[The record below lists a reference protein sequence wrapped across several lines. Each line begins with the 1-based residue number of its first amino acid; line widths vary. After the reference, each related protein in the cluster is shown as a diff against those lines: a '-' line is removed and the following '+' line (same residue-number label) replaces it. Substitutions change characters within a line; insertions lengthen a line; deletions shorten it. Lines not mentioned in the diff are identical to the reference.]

1 MPDMII
7 PCPKVVDVPCNF
19 DLSPRWQKMW
29 NCFLEHPG
37 SASENVPYL
46 VPREFSLQVFFSIF
60 IKKEYSKCIQ
70 VYKVNLFILDYD
82 RILKKRKAVFGK
94 LKMKPAL
101 LHGLDK
107 VK

>member
-1 MPDMII
+1 M
-7 PCPKVVDVPCNF
+7 
-19 DLSPRWQKMW
+19 
-29 NCFLEHPG
+29 
-37 SASENVPYL
+37 PYL